1 MTFGTDQ
8 KRHLLRTFRGC
19 WTHERPKNVG
29 VWLRDEMQT
38 VKFKSPAIKTVRE
51 YIDEHVKKPVHRI
64 LGIAG
69 GGGLMTEHANSI
81 HHLYLLLDRGA
92 GGVKKLFA
100 HTKRQ
105 RKGVEPIPD
114 PADDKCALPEEGHL
128 RTDWENLVANR
139 RVTRCELY
147 NYYFRGAMEVN
158 VPPGK
163 RIIIDGAPSSKI
175 HVRDFDERHFSTV
188 YQNATEKLHGNPAAP
203 IMSSREI
210 LATPTV
216 CAPTM
221 RVIKGALD
229 PAVYTHN
236 IAEAD
241 LSVFFHINKHI
252 PHANNPHCPPG
263 ETFMID
269 ANDGDLLMNALLH
282 SRDRIDPVTNRFN
295 SRVWVFLPGDS
306 RSVESHKRRAEEE
319 RKKIVTCETE
329 LKALDDNTDQKSKTV
344 PLSQKE
350 YAKQR
355 NAILKRKEKAEA
367 DLKEILE
374 DPVDGRDVYVN
385 INKLYLLIDKHPQLS
400 KAQYPQGMAVLL
412 YVMSGSDFFDNFHGD
427 EWGLFVNMNWE
438 KHVWDTWCRHADRFR
453 YMLLVT
459 YYGPASYGQP
469 ELIRHPFID
478 EECMI
483 NFMYQCYGAK
493 YGDTI
498 RKSNPVAAAPG
509 GKITVKMLEDYTRS
523 FVNNCKRKANE
534 ADDAYEKRL
543 KLAKRKRL
551 PDRHVLCRYVR
562 LAVYALGYMI
572 NDYRPGGSEA
582 IDPLETYEGYPYY
595 GFIRDP
601 DNPSRLTLTDVVSL
615 PKPVPAHYAEFV
627 RGAATDTEPSASNG
641 PSSLGTGEDNQQQ
654 RELQQQQQDE
664 HERQLARKR
673 ERDEQEHQKAIK
685 LAEREQRL
693 RNLHKKQKRMQQRE
707 LAAATTTT
715 TTGM

>member
-1 MTFGTDQ
+1 MRDQ
-8 KRHLLRTFRGC
+8 MQ
-19 WTHERPKNVG
+19 NV
-29 VWLRDEMQT
+29 
-38 VKFKSPAIKTVRE
+38 KYKSPSIKTVRE
-51 YIDEHVKKPVHRI
+51 YIDEHVKKHIHHI
-64 LGIAG
+64 LGIG
-69 GGGLMTEHANSI
+69 GGAGMLNEHATSV

-92 GGVKKLFA
+92 GVVKKLFA

-105 RKGVEPIPD
+105 RKGVDPIPD
-114 PADDKCALPEEGHL
+114 PPEGKFALPEEGYM

-147 NYYFRGAMEVN
+147 NYYFRAAMEVN

-163 RIIIDGAPSSKI
+163 RVIIDGAPDSKI
-175 HVRDFDERHFSTV
+175 HVSNFDERHFATV
-188 YQNATEKLHGNPAAP
+188 YQNATEKLHANPGAHM
-203 IMSSREI
+203 MSSREL

-216 CAPTM
+216 CAPTT

-229 PAVYTHN
+229 ASLYTHN

-282 SRDRIDPVTNRFN
+282 SRDRVDPVTNRFN
-295 SRVWVFLPGDS
+295 SRVWVFLPGDA
-306 RSVESHKRRAEEE
+306 RSVESHKRRADAE
-319 RKKIVTCETE
+319 RKKVADCEAE
-329 LKALDDNTDQKSKTV
+329 LAALDDNTDQKKKK

-350 YAKQR
+350 YAKQKS
-355 NAILKRKEKAEA
+355 AILKRKEKAETELR
-367 DLKEILE
+367 DILE

-385 INKLYLLIDKHPQLS
+385 INKLYLLIEQHPQLS
-400 KAQYPQGMAVLL
+400 KAQYPQGTAVLL
-412 YVMSGSDFFDNFHGD
+412 YIMSGTDFFDNFHGD

-453 YMLLVT
+453 YMLLMT
-459 YYGPASYGQP
+459 YYGPAAYGQP

-478 EECMI
+478 EDCMM

-498 RKSNPVAAAPG
+498 RKANPEIAAGKA
-509 GKITVKMLEDYTRS
+509 KITVKMLEDYTRS
-523 FVNNCKRKANE
+523 FVTNCKRKPAEPDE
-534 ADDAYEKRL
+534 AYDKRL

-551 PDRHVLCRYVR
+551 PDKHILCRYVR

-572 NDYRPGGSEA
+572 NDYRPGGAEA
-582 IDPLETYEGYPYY
+582 IDPLETFEGYPYY

-601 DNPSRLTLTDVVSL
+601 ENPSRLTLAEVCSL
-615 PKPVPAHYAEFV
+615 PKPIPQHFANFVYGATAENPPSPPSSSSATLEGENAADDNEN
-627 RGAATDTEPSASNG
+627 GAAAD
-641 PSSLGTGEDNQQQ
+641 
-654 RELQQQQQDE
+654 
-664 HERQLARKR
+664 LAMKKKR
-673 ERDEQEHQKAIK
+673 ERDEQEHEKALK
-685 LAEREQRL
+685 NAEREQRL
-693 RNLHKKQKRMQQRE
+693 RALHKKQKRMQERE
-707 LAAATTTT
+707 QQQGAL
-715 TTGM
+715 